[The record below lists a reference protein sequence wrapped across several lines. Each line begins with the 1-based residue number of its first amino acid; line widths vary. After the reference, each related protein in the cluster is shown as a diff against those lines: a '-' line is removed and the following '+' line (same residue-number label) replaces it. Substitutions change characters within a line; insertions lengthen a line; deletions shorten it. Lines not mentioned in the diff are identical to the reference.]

1 MWRPNHT
8 KYLCFVSY
16 LAVRPQSLSFSF
28 THHTHLFL
36 IPCNQP
42 ECQNHCLTLL
52 CATSFTGMTSAA
64 CNNQLGPCPVF
75 RSEVLFC
82 FWKFSKCFLPL
93 VVFLCSC
100 SFVTFSSSAAR
111 VTSAFFLPGRVTFTF
126 IFCNRTG
133 VNLNLP
139 LGAGCLWLSSDRR
152 AVSLSLLDATLS
164 EKWTYF
170 WTYIDYD
177 TAAG

>member
-82 FWKFSKCFLPL
+82 FWKFSVPSVFCLLWYFCVL
-93 VVFLCSC
+93 VLLLLFHRQLLEWLQH
-100 SFVTFSSSAAR
+100 FFS
-111 VTSAFFLPGRVTFTF
+111 PG
-126 IFCNRTG
+126 G
-133 VNLNLP
+133 
-139 LGAGCLWLSSDRR
+139 
-152 AVSLSLLDATLS
+152 SLSLLSFVIELELIWTCHSVLVVFGSVVTDGLWVCPCWTQHCQKS
-164 EKWTYF
+164 EHIF
-170 WTYIDYD
+170 EHI
-177 TAAG
+177 